1 MEYKKGDLVDRKGQ
15 GGTVSQGEYEVV
27 SQAGT
32 KVTIRHFKTDKRMTV
47 DATSLRRFNRK
58 DKIDSPK

>member
-15 GGTVSQGEYEVV
+15 GGIISQGEFEVV

-58 DKIDSPK
+58 EKSDAAK